1 MTKVQKSSGQTVT
14 VGLKPTHMT
23 GVLWNLKH
31 WGISYEVNE
40 AYQEGMT
47 AYNELISWSVSRE
60 DIINRQ

>member
-1 MTKVQKSSGQTVT
+1 MTNAQKSSGQPIT

-40 AYQEGMT
+40 EYQEGMT
-47 AYNELISWSVSRE
+47 AYNKLISWSVNME
-60 DIINRQ
+60 DIINSQ